1 MRFGVC
7 LNLEDKEQIKAVKDA
22 GFDYV
27 ECNFAQLSRADDGVF
42 ELFVKNLEETEIA
55 CEGANC
61 FIPGDLPIIG
71 TDYARDE
78 MKEFLEKG
86 MSRGEKVGM
95 KAVVFG
101 SGGARR
107 LPDGFSFSKGVEDLV
122 GFLRNVVAPIA
133 ESHGITV
140 TIEPLRR
147 NETNMIH
154 TLDEGAMLA
163 SFVGR
168 KGVACLADLYHM
180 WGIGDSF
187 DDIRRLRG
195 CIKHAHLANP
205 VKPDGSRNRAFPKDK
220 DEFDYAGFFE
230 ALEFA
235 GCERCS
241 IEAERKDFIADTV
254 TAGKVLKELR

>member
-7 LNLEDKEQIKAVKDA
+7 LNMEDKEQIKAVSNA

-27 ECNFAQLSRADDGVF
+27 ECSFTQLSRAEDAVF
-42 ELFVKNLEETEIA
+42 EKFVSDLEETGIA
-55 CEGANC
+55 CESANC

-78 MKEFLEKG
+78 MKAFIERG
-86 MSRGEKVGM
+86 MSRGEKLGI

-101 SGGARR
+101 SGKARR
-107 LPDGFSFSKGVEDLV
+107 LPDGYPFSKGIAELV
-122 GFLRNVVAPIA
+122 GFLRDVVAPVA

-140 TIEPLRR
+140 VIEPLRR

-154 TLDEGAMLA
+154 TLDEGSMLA
-163 SFVGR
+163 AFVGR
-168 KGVACLADLYHM
+168 KGVACLGDMYHM
-180 WGIGDSF
+180 WGAGDDF
-187 DDIRRLRG
+187 EDIRRLKG
-195 CIKHAHLANP
+195 CIFHSHLANP

-220 DEFDYAGFFE
+220 DEFDYKGFFD

-241 IEAERKDFIADTV
+241 IEAERNDFIADTLV
-254 TAGKVLKELR
+254 AGKVLKEFM